1 MILLCVFL
9 RPQFTCVF
17 FFFRK
22 LQHLKRKKNTGYDVL
37 YDRECPFELRMMEIS
52 DESPEI
58 GTLEAIKVKILVL
71 TEEDD
76 SVSRIRV
83 ELSSESDIFFYY
95 AHEMDETGFRLVQEQ
110 QKLMV
115 DFDEYPNVM
124 IKMLNDCIKEPHSH
138 LAVFVMARDGCGHLD
153 FIQNMEYKYIELLSA
168 DFKRCPDDIV
178 RSQIAYRYRVIKAK
192 LEQIQSRQHDMFS
205 IVKNKNP
212 SLLVQ
217 LQRAEM
223 SSSDASMSTPS
234 KMSSSNTSYLG
245 SSRSVRSSRRSGGT
259 PSSSRRTPRRR

>member
-1 MILLCVFL
+1 M
-9 RPQFTCVF
+9 
-17 FFFRK
+17 
-22 LQHLKRKKNTGYDVL
+22 L
-37 YDRECPFELRMMEIS
+37 YDRECPFELRMMETS

-83 ELSSESDIFFYY
+83 ELSSEGDIFFYY

-138 LAVFVMARDGCGHLD
+138 LAVFVMARDGNGHLD

-168 DFKRCPDDIV
+168 NFKRCPDDV
-178 RSQIAYRYRVIKAK
+178 ARAQIAYRYRVIKAK

-217 LQRAEM
+217 LQRAEGGL
-223 SSSDASMSTPS
+223 SSSDAAMSTPS
-234 KMSSSNTSYLG
+234 KMSSSNSSYLG
-245 SSRSVRSSRRSGGT
+245 SSRSVRSSRRTGGT

>member
-1 MILLCVFL
+1 MSNMDFSTIEEMDPSVADG
-9 RPQFTCVF
+9 
-17 FFFRK
+17 FR
-22 LQHLKRKKNTGYDVL
+22 VI
-37 YDRECPFELRMMEIS
+37 YDREVPFELRLQ
-52 DESPEI
+52 ESAEARQEV
-58 GTLEAIKVKILVL
+58 GALEAIKVKILVL
-71 TEEDD
+71 GEDT
-76 SVSRIRV
+76 SPSTLRI
-83 ELSSESDIFFYY
+83 ELSSENDLFFHYM
-95 AHEMDETGFRLVQEQ
+95 HVVDEAAYRLLQEQ

-138 LAVFVMARDGCGHLD
+138 LAVFVMARDGNGHLD

-168 DFKRCPDDIV
+168 NFKRCPDDV
-178 RSQIAYRYRVIKAK
+178 ARAQIAYRYRVIKAK

-217 LQRAEM
+217 LQRAEGGL
-223 SSSDASMSTPS
+223 SSSDAAMSTPS
-234 KMSSSNTSYLG
+234 KMSSSNSSYLG
-245 SSRSVRSSRRSGGT
+245 SSRSVRSSRRTGGT

>member
-1 MILLCVFL
+1 MDETKIQNDALVDPST
-9 RPQFTCVF
+9 RS
-17 FFFRK
+17 
-22 LQHLKRKKNTGYDVL
+22 GYDVL
-37 YDRECPFELRMMEIS
+37 YDRECPFELRMIETAE
-52 DESPEI
+52 ESPEI

-76 SVSRIRV
+76 SVTRIRV

-168 DFKRCPDDIV
+168 EFKRCTDDVV
-178 RSQIAYRYRVIKAK
+178 RAQIAYRYCVIKAK

-217 LQRAEM
+217 LQRAEGGL
-223 SSSDASMSTPS
+223 SSSSSNVTTSMSTPS
-234 KMSSSNTSYLG
+234 KISSSSLMG
-245 SSRSVRSSRRSGGT
+245 SSRSIRSSRRSGGT